1 MKMRLHI
8 PLVLVAVLALLLMPC
23 VTHHHHGDVI
33 CTVTEHCDKD
43 DVDND
48 RHTHHA
54 GACMEKGDYLDS
66 RQDHGTGIVKFH
78 PGEAVLYVSA
88 VEPFYFPFIIDCS
101 SRVIVKYR
109 KTPCRAHKPR
119 RAPPV
124 SPDFGTRA

>member
-1 MKMRLHI
+1 MKLRLHI
-8 PLVLVAVLALLLMPC
+8 PLVLVAVFALLLMPC
-23 VTHHHHGDVI
+23 VSHHHHGDVI

-54 GACMEKGDYLDS
+54 GACMEKNDYLDS
-66 RQDHGTGIVKFH
+66 RQDDFSTVKYQ
-78 PGEAVLYVSA
+78 PAMVMLYVA
-88 VEPFYFPFIIDCS
+88 GNEPFYSIFMVDCS
-101 SRVIVKYR
+101 SRYILKYR
-109 KTPCRAHKPR
+109 KTPPKAHRPL